1 MVSEELKPIVDS
13 QFIKWLGNQHVKAVE
28 DIDFIIKP
36 TEYKYIPNYMI
47 NLVIKYEKRNFLF
60 NQIKPYKG
68 EKLPKTVAPLRE
80 IWDYKIETSDEMQKS
95 EDSFTINE
103 SFEKETCPT
112 CKGDS
117 SSDCP
122 KCDGVG
128 KVDCKNCNGYG
139 ELICGKCDGDKEIW
153 CPDCDGKGRKKCS
166 SCNGSG
172 NRIVNENGKETSRP
186 CRYCN
191 GKGSYCCERCNGTKK
206 VLCPTCDG
214 KGSVICK
221 KCNGNR
227 TFKCE
232 ECNGE
237 GTIYCS
243 TCQGASD
250 VLKYT
255 EIKRE
260 NDILKKMGF
269 FFNSETPDG
278 LKKLIETK
286 LDFVDFEKETVSYAT
301 KELDSF
307 IKSQDE
313 GIQPLLKDLI
323 EGSNKEI
330 PEGTKIAKIEFSILI
345 CKTYLLTFSCLNEN
359 YKYYSYN
366 DKHFFEQESVLHKIR
381 SELNLYYYKK
391 LYDEKN
397 YVDAFVL
404 LEEICKTKKSEKAKD
419 RDLYKQKKK
428 ELKKNDE
435 YKKQLKERK
444 LAQRKEIREEKKV
457 QSKELKEKNLSVQQ
471 QVKEKELAGAS
482 KKSRTVALVLCIFFG
497 WLGVHR
503 YYTGNGLTGFL
514 QFLLSLCFG
523 IGVIWAFVD
532 LILIAVGAFKD
543 KEKKYVLRW

>member
-1 MVSEELKPIVDS
+1 MINEKIKSIVDS
-13 QFIKWLGNQHVKAVE
+13 QFIKWIGNKHIEKIE
-28 DIDFIIKP
+28 DIAFAVKP
-36 TEYKYIPNYMI
+36 VDYKYIPDYKI
-47 NLVIKYEKRNFLF
+47 ILTAKYEKRDFVF
-60 NQIKPYKG
+60 NKIKPFSG
-68 EKLPKTVAPLRE
+68 ERIPKTVAPLRE

-153 CPDCDGKGRKKCS
+153 CPHCDGTGKRLVYVDGRERRRNCQY
-166 SCNGSG
+166 
-172 NRIVNENGKETSRP
+172 
-186 CRYCN
+186 CR
-191 GKGSYCCERCNGTKK
+191 GTKK

-214 KGSVICK
+214 KGTVICK

-260 NDILKKMGF
+260 SDILKKMGF

-278 LKKLIETK
+278 LKKLIESK
-286 LDFVDFEKETVSYAT
+286 LDFVDFAKETVSYAT

-330 PEGTKIAKIEFSILI
+330 PEGAKIAKIEFSILI
-345 CKTYLLTFSCLNEN
+345 CKTYLLAFSYLNEN

-366 DKHFFEQESVLHKIR
+366 DKHFFEQDSVLNKIR
-381 SELNLYYYKK
+381 AELNLYYYKK

-397 YVDAFVL
+397 YVDAYIL
-404 LEEICKTKKSEKAKD
+404 LKEICKTKKSEKAKD
-419 RDLYKQKKK
+419 LDLYKQKRK
-428 ELKKNDE
+428 ELKKNEE
-435 YKKQLKERK
+435 YRKQLKERK
-444 LAQRKEIREEKKV
+444 LAVRN
-457 QSKELKEKNLSVQQ
+457 ELKEKKRAQAKELKDKELAYQK
-471 QVKEKELAGAS
+471 QVKEKELADAS
-482 KKSRTVALVLCIFFG
+482 QKNRTVALLLCIFFG

-514 QFLLSLCFG
+514 QFLSCLCFG
-523 IGVIWAFVD
+523 LGIIWVLVD
-532 LILIAVGAFKD
+532 LILIAAGCFKD
-543 KEKKYVLRW
+543 KEKKYILIW